1 MIQADILNKNIAVI
15 DLGSNSVRLQIATA
29 YEKSYKIV
37 SEYKEI
43 IRIGDDLFKNDRLT
57 EESINKIFKTFSY
70 IRTLLDSYNVVYVK
84 AVATATLRSAPN
96 GTEIVESIREDW
108 NRSGN
113 YRWQYGS
120 TAIFSGYKEFF

>member
-43 IRIGDDLFKNDRLT
+43 IRIGDDLFKNDLT
-57 EESINKIFKTFSY
+57 Y
-70 IRTLLDSYNVVYVK
+70 
-84 AVATATLRSAPN
+84 
-96 GTEIVESIREDW
+96 
-108 NRSGN
+108 
-113 YRWQYGS
+113 
-120 TAIFSGYKEFF
+120 